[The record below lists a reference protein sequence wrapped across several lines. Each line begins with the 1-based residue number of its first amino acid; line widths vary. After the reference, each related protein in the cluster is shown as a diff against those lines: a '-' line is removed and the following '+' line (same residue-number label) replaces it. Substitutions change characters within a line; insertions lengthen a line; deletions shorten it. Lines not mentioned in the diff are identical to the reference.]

1 MARHS
6 WKVYLQKT
14 RKNKTYK
21 WGASIVERNLSI
33 LEAISYWKQLFNC
46 FGDEYGTNLYPKRN

>member
-6 WKVYLQKT
+6 QKVYLQKT

-21 WGASIVERNLSI
+21 WGVERNLSI
-33 LEAISYWKQLFNC
+33 LETISYWKQLFNC
-46 FGDEYGTNLYPKRN
+46 FGDECGTNLYPKRN